1 MLPPQALTAAGS
13 PEERRLARLYRS
25 LEPADRRTLVAF
37 AEFLAHGR
45 RSETAPEPLQE
56 PNRAPRPDEETVIAA
71 IRRLSLSYSM
81 LDREPMLHETSALM
95 TAHVMKG
102 RGSAEVIDELESL
115 FERHYQDYRARLGS
129 TDTGEGP
136 TKPDP

>member
-45 RSETAPEPLQE
+45 PSETAPEPVQE
-56 PNRAPRPDEETVIAA
+56 PNRAPRPEEETVIAA

-129 TDTGEGP
+129 ADTGEGP
-136 TKPDP
+136 AKPDP